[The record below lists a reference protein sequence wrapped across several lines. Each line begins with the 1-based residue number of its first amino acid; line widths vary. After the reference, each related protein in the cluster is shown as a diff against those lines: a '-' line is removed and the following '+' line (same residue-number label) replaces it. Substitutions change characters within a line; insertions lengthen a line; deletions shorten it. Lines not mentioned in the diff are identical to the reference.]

1 MAVLGAHISITGG
14 VENAPERGRKLTC
27 DCMQIFS
34 KNQMQW
40 AAKPLTI
47 EQCDLFKENCKKFK
61 IVDVVIHDSYLINL
75 GSPDKGLL
83 KKSREAFLDEM
94 VRARHLGVDKL
105 VFHPGS
111 HMGSGESVGLKRIAD
126 SLAWA
131 RDAFGGGEV
140 IQVLEITAGAGN
152 TLGSSLEQIAKIVE
166 LVGDKKGLGVCFDTC
181 HSYATGYDIKTKAG
195 YEQTIEAFD
204 DLLGIDMLKVVH
216 LNDSK
221 GALGSNLDRHEQIGK
236 GLLGLEGF
244 RQFVNDARLAKVPM
258 VLETPAG
265 DKMYKKEL
273 KVLRGLVRR

>member
-1 MAVLGAHISITGG
+1 MAVLGAHISILGG
-14 VENAPERGRKLTC
+14 VEKAPERARKLTC

-40 AAKPLTI
+40 AAKPLEI
-47 EQCDLFKENCKKFK
+47 EACDQFKENCKKFK

-111 HMGSGESVGLKRIAD
+111 HMGSGEGTGLKRIAE

-131 RDAFGGGEV
+131 RDAFGGTEV
-140 IQVLEITAGAGN
+140 LQVMEITAGAGN
-152 TLGSSLEQIAKIVE
+152 TLGRSLEQIAKIVE
-166 LVGDKKGLGVCFDTC
+166 LAGDKKGLGVCLDTC
-181 HSYATGYDIKTKAG
+181 HSYATGYDIRTNAG
-195 YEQTIEAFD
+195 YEQTIEGFD
-204 DLLGIDMLKVVH
+204 DLLGIDMLKAVH

-236 GLLGLEGF
+236 GNLGLEGF
-244 RQFVNDARLAKVPM
+244 RHFVNDPRLAKVPM

-273 KVLRGLVRR
+273 KTLRGLVKK